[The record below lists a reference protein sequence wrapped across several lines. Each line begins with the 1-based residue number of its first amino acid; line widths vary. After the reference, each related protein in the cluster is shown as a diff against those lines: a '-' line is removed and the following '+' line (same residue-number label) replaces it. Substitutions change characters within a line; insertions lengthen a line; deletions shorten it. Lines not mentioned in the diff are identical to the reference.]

1 MFRQFQQALATGKF
15 TLLTVAV
22 VALVL
27 WLPGIAGP
35 VHIDG
40 GFGLWTQIPDLPVG
54 DIVHIGVGFV
64 LAALSVYLM
73 AELNNRNLLLRITS
87 RMLSS
92 LLAILIT
99 VSPFMHSMHPGLIA
113 MVLTILSYF
122 FLFAVYQRPFSRGIT
137 MMVYMLVS
145 LASLVYP
152 QMLYMVPVYWVA
164 QGMLRSMSVKSFF
177 ASIIGVLLPYWMLGG
192 VLVCLDRTDLLMD
205 MGRQLIDVNL
215 PDYTDLTMQ
224 QIVSYAYCVLVFC
237 IGASHYLRYSYK
249 DKTRTRAIYNVVVL
263 MGIVKML
270 MLLAFPAHVLA
281 LLPVFMVDTAII
293 GGHYM
298 ALSDGKI
305 ANVTVFVL
313 LLIAIAVEVT
323 AVIFS

>member
-27 WLPGIAGP
+27 WLPGIADTAHVDSGQ
-35 VHIDG
+35 
-40 GFGLWTQIPDLPVG
+40 GLWTLIPDLPVG
-54 DIVHIGVGFV
+54 GIVHIGVGFV
-64 LAALSVYLM
+64 LSALAVYLM

-92 LLAILIT
+92 LLAILIA
-99 VSPFMHSMHPGLIA
+99 VSPFMHSMHPGHVT
-113 MVLTILSYF
+113 MVMTILSYF
-122 FLFAVYQRPFSRGIT
+122 FLFAVYQRPFSRGIA
-137 MMVYMLVS
+137 MMIYMVVS

-164 QGMLRSMSVKSFF
+164 QGMLRSMSVKTFF

-192 VLVCLDRTDLLMD
+192 VLVCVDRTDLLMD
-205 MGRQLIDVNL
+205 MWRQMTDVSL
-215 PDYTDLTMQ
+215 PDYTALTIQ
-224 QIVSYAYCVLVFC
+224 QIVSYAYLVLVFC
-237 IGASHYLRYSYK
+237 IGTSHYLRYSYK
-249 DKTRTRAIYNVVVL
+249 DKTRTRTIYNVVVL
-263 MGIVKML
+263 MGMIKML
-270 MLLAFPAHVLA
+270 MLLVLPAHVLA

-298 ALSDGKI
+298 ALSDGKV
-305 ANVTVFVL
+305 ANITVFVL
-313 LLIAIAVEVT
+313 LVLAIAVEVA